1 VKVEIL
7 FVYVVIVVGVF
18 YLFAVRPQRRRR
30 QAQRELLSTI
40 EKGDE
45 IVTNDGMCG
54 TVRQVRDNFVVLEIA
69 ERKQVRFLKA
79 SVSAVVAKG
88 RPAKG
93 GQPAKGR
100 PAKR

>member
-1 VKVEIL
+1 MNVVIL
-7 FVYVVIVVGVF
+7 FVYVVIVIAVF

-30 QAQRELLSTI
+30 QAQRELLSTV

>member
-1 VKVEIL
+1 MNVVIL
-7 FVYVVIVVGVF
+7 FVYVVIVIGVF

-30 QAQRELLSTI
+30 QAQRELLSTV

-54 TVRQVRDNFVVLEIA
+54 TVRQVRDNFVVIEIA

-79 SVSAVVAKG
+79 SISAVVAKG

-93 GQPAKGR
+93 RPAKGR

>member
-1 VKVEIL
+1 MNVVIL
-7 FVYVVIVVGVF
+7 FIYVVIVIAVF

-30 QAQRELLSTI
+30 QAQRELLSTV

-54 TVRQVRDNFVVLEIA
+54 TVRQVRDNFVVIEIA

-79 SVSAVVAKG
+79 SISAVVAKG

-93 GQPAKGR
+93 RPAKGR

>member
-1 VKVEIL
+1 MNVVIL
-7 FVYVVIVVGVF
+7 FVYVVIVIAVF

-30 QAQRELLSTI
+30 QAQRELLSTV

-54 TVRQVRDNFVVLEIA
+54 TVRQVRDNFVVIEIA

-79 SVSAVVAKG
+79 SISAVVAKG

-93 GQPAKGR
+93 R

>member
-1 VKVEIL
+1 MNVVIL
-7 FVYVVIVVGVF
+7 FVYVVIVIAVF

-30 QAQRELLSTI
+30 QAQRELLSTV

-54 TVRQVRDNFVVLEIA
+54 TVRQVRDNFVVIEIA

-79 SVSAVVAKG
+79 SISAVVAKG
-88 RPAKG
+88 RPAK
-93 GQPAKGR
+93 R
-100 PAKR
+100 

>member
-1 VKVEIL
+1 MNVVIL
-7 FVYVVIVVGVF
+7 FVYVVIVIAVF

-30 QAQRELLSTI
+30 QAQRELLSTV

-54 TVRQVRDNFVVLEIA
+54 TVRQVRDNFVVIEIA

-79 SVSAVVAKG
+79 SISAVVAKG
-88 RPAKG
+88 RPAKH
-93 GQPAKGR
+93 
-100 PAKR
+100 

>member
-1 VKVEIL
+1 VNVVIL
-7 FVYVVIVVGVF
+7 FVYVVIVIAVF

-30 QAQRELLSTI
+30 QAQRELLSTV

-54 TVRQVRDNFVVLEIA
+54 TVRQVRDNFVVIEIA

-79 SVSAVVAKG
+79 SISAVVAKG
-88 RPAKG
+88 RPAK
-93 GQPAKGR
+93 R
-100 PAKR
+100 